1 MNIKVLG
8 GGCKNCER
16 LLKATKEAVEN
27 IGVDAEIEYIT
38 DIEKIMSYGIM
49 STPAL
54 VIDEKVVATGRVLK
68 TKDIEKLI

>member
-1 MNIKVLG
+1 MQ
-8 GGCKNCER
+8 NCER

-27 IGVDAEIEYIT
+27 KGVDAEIEYIT

>member
-1 MNIKVLG
+1 MQ
-8 GGCKNCER
+8 NCER

-27 IGVDAEIEYIT
+27 KEVDAEIEYIT
-38 DIEKIMSYGIM
+38 DIEIIMSYGIM

>member
-1 MNIKVLG
+1 MQ
-8 GGCKNCER
+8 NCER

-27 IGVDAEIEYIT
+27 KGIDAEIEYIT
-38 DIEKIMSYGIM
+38 DIEIIMSYGIM

-68 TKDIEKLI
+68 TKDIEKMI

>member
-1 MNIKVLG
+1 MQ
-8 GGCKNCER
+8 NCER

-27 IGVDAEIEYIT
+27 KKVDAEIEYIT

-68 TKDIEKLI
+68 TKDIEKMI

>member
-1 MNIKVLG
+1 MQ
-8 GGCKNCER
+8 NCER

-27 IGVDAEIEYIT
+27 KEVDAEIEYIT
-38 DIEKIMSYGIM
+38 DIEIIMSYGIT

-68 TKDIEKLI
+68 TKDIEKMI

>member
-16 LLKATKEAVEN
+16 LLKVTKEAVEN
-27 IGVDAEIEYIT
+27 KEVDAEIEYIT

-54 VIDEKVVATGRVLK
+54 VIDEKVVATG
-68 TKDIEKLI
+68 

>member
-1 MNIKVLG
+1 MQ
-8 GGCKNCER
+8 NCER

-27 IGVDAEIEYIT
+27 KEVDAEIEYIT
-38 DIEKIMSYGIM
+38 DIEIIMSYGIM

-68 TKDIEKLI
+68 TKDIEKMI

>member
-16 LLKATKEAVEN
+16 LLKATKEAVVN
-27 IGVDAEIEYIT
+27 KGVDAEIEYIT
-38 DIEKIMSYGIM
+38 DIEIIMSYGIM

-54 VIDEKVVATGRVLK
+54 VIDEKVVAAGRVLK

>member
-1 MNIKVLG
+1 MQ
-8 GGCKNCER
+8 NCER

-27 IGVDAEIEYIT
+27 KGVDAEIEYIT

-68 TKDIEKLI
+68 TKDIEKMI

>member
-1 MNIKVLG
+1 
-8 GGCKNCER
+8 

-27 IGVDAEIEYIT
+27 KGVDAEIEYIT

-68 TKDIEKLI
+68 TKDIEKMI

>member
-1 MNIKVLG
+1 MQ
-8 GGCKNCER
+8 NCER

-27 IGVDAEIEYIT
+27 KGVDAEIEYIT
-38 DIEKIMSYGIM
+38 DIEIIMSYGIM

>member
-1 MNIKVLG
+1 MQ
-8 GGCKNCER
+8 NCER

-27 IGVDAEIEYIT
+27 KEVDAEIEYIT

>member
-1 MNIKVLG
+1 MQ
-8 GGCKNCER
+8 NCER

-27 IGVDAEIEYIT
+27 KGVDAEIEYIT
-38 DIEKIMSYGIM
+38 DIEIIMSYGIM

-68 TKDIEKLI
+68 TKDIEKMI

>member
-1 MNIKVLG
+1 MQ
-8 GGCKNCER
+8 NCER

-27 IGVDAEIEYIT
+27 KEVDAEIEYIT

-68 TKDIEKLI
+68 TKDIEKMI